1 MIDLIREQLLTLINA
16 ADRADNDDNFVSTI
30 ELDGGLT
37 FTLANTDTDNL
48 DQRTASLVEIIDYD
62 DTTEV
67 TTFLVHANIEYDLAE
82 GGVAAAKEQEPEAD
96 QNSRFVAANDVQQM
110 GAYARIAV

>member
-1 MIDLIREQLLTLINA
+1 MIDLIREQLLTLIKA
-16 ADRADNDDNFVSTI
+16 TDRADNDDNFISTI
-30 ELDGGLT
+30 EFDGVT

-62 DTTEV
+62 DSTEV